1 MPYSVQEGSMKRRHF
16 VRTIAAI
23 PAAQLIAQQAPAPA
37 ASAQAA
43 PAQAGRA
50 GSAAGIDQLQL
61 TGEDVTAETATGFF
75 APEQFAALRR
85 LGALLKPPLKG
96 YPGATEAGAAEFLDF
111 LIGVSPADT
120 QQLYKNGLDA
130 LNAQARK
137 QFQKAFSA
145 LDDSQADAVIRPL
158 LVVIPYA
165 RDLPEDPV
173 KRFVA
178 QAHRDLTTATQNSR
192 EWAAVGASNGRRGAG
207 GLYVNPI
214 DPIYK
219 ISNS

>member
-1 MPYSVQEGSMKRRHF
+1 MKRRNF
-16 VRTIAAI
+16 FRTVAAI
-23 PAAQLIAQQAPAPA
+23 PAAQLIAQQTPPP
-37 ASAQAA
+37 AA
-43 PAQAGRA
+43 PAQAP
-50 GSAAGIDQLQL
+50 SPAAGRGGGGRGGAGAGAAASDQLQL
-61 TGEDVTAETATGFF
+61 TGEDVTAETVTGFF
-75 APEQFAALRR
+75 APEQFATLRR

-120 QQLYKNGLDA
+120 QKLYKNGLDA

-145 LDDSQADAVIRPL
+145 LDDSEADAVIRPL

-165 RDLPEDPV
+165 RDQPEDPV

-178 QAHRDLTTATQNSR
+178 QAHRDITTATQNSR
-192 EWAAVGASNGRRGAG
+192 EWAAVGAANGRRAGAG

-219 ISNS
+219 MSKG

>member
-1 MPYSVQEGSMKRRHF
+1 MKRRNF
-16 VRTIAAI
+16 FRTVAAI
-23 PAAQLIAQQAPAPA
+23 PAAQLMAQQSTPPA
-37 ASAQAA
+37 APGPGS
-43 PAQAGRA
+43 RA
-50 GSAAGIDQLQL
+50 GNADQLQL
-61 TGEDVTAETATGFF
+61 TGEDVTAETVAGFF
-75 APEQFAALRR
+75 APAQFAALRR

-96 YPGATEAGAAEFLDF
+96 YPGAVEAGAAEFLDF
-111 LIGVSPADT
+111 LIGASPADS
-120 QQLYKNGLDA
+120 QALYKNGLDA
-130 LNAQARK
+130 LNAQAGK

-145 LDDSQADAVIRPL
+145 LNDSQADAVIRPL

-165 RDLPEDPV
+165 RDLPEDPL

-192 EWAAVGASNGRRGAG
+192 EWAAVGAASGRRGAG

-219 ISNS
+219 ISKG